1 MSSSLNLDVTVLS
14 QVLTVA
20 QKLAIR
26 NALLKIK
33 LQENLSDIK
42 FWGKIAGQTTNS
54 SDAEARRGVAQAA
67 VAEPD
72 NARSA
77 AGELPRWRSPMRCSA
92 VCEADTGTAAVV
104 VSCCPCAGLQQDY
117 FIAVSTS
124 LGSTITKNFYW
135 RSE

>member
-42 FWGKIAGQTTNS
+42 FWGKIAGQQGQMTATLAGGPPMGMKRDRS
-54 SDAEARRGVAQAA
+54 SRAGTAMQC
-67 VAEPD
+67 
-72 NARSA
+72 NA
-77 AGELPRWRSPMRCSA
+77 A
-92 VCEADTGTAAVV
+92 VCE
-104 VSCCPCAGLQQDY
+104 
-117 FIAVSTS
+117 
-124 LGSTITKNFYW
+124 
-135 RSE
+135 RSVGWLTL